1 MTTILQIVAVIL
13 GTFLIGLLII
23 SPVMFIIMLFVRE
36 ERGRIKSK
44 IKKMLTSKTRHG
56 NIRRPWRR

>member
-1 MTTILQIVAVIL
+1 MNIVLQIVAVIL
-13 GTFLIGLLII
+13 GTFLIGLSII

-44 IKKMLTSKTRHG
+44 KRLTSKTRHG
-56 NIRRPWRR
+56 NMRQPWRG